1 MPAKSFSKTI
11 LQISNK
17 SRSLGWD
24 GADMGGLEGIA
35 GRGENSAEKKVWLN
49 AYIHTPSSS

>member
-17 SRSLGWD
+17 SRSLGWE

-35 GRGENSAEKKVWLN
+35 GRRDMVEFSREESMAECI
-49 AYIHTPSSS
+49 YS